1 MAITGT
7 VTSAQGVLTLG
18 STPNDSITFTP
29 ASGTYTVEYPIG
41 TVAIAASTS
50 AQTLSL
56 ANGGQMRILC
66 VSGSVAYSMT
76 DGAFGVGQLTLDQ
89 VTAFNAGSMQTSAG
103 AIYGLAETSPYVT
116 PTASAGSSAFSGACE
131 LAGWYC
137 SVAAGTITIYDALSA
152 TGTPIVPAT
161 TLVVGPLPIMGAGTT
176 GKIALTTGC
185 WVVLSGA
192 ATVRVLVA

>member
-1 MAITGT
+1 MATIAVGTVETVFCPFDGTITVTPGTSGKVSINARSRDGSQGIAPRELYAAETLTVSAGDVVSMEAINVAATYTGT
-7 VTSAQGVLTLG
+7 
-18 STPNDSITFTP
+18 STITTP
-29 ASGTYTVEYPIG
+29 DGGI
-41 TVAIAASTS
+41 VA
-50 AQTLSL
+50 
-56 ANGGQMRILC
+56 
-66 VSGSVAYSMT
+66 
-76 DGAFGVGQLTLDQ
+76 
-89 VTAFNAGSMQTSAG
+89 
-103 AIYGLAETSPYVT
+103 LAETSPYVT
-116 PTASAGSSAFSGACE
+116 PTASTGSSAFSGACE

-161 TLVVGPLPIMGAGTT
+161 TLVVGPMPIMGAGTT

>member
-1 MAITGT
+1 MTTIAAGNTAEIY
-7 VTSAQGVLTLG
+7 VPLSCEM
-18 STPNDSITFTP
+18 TFTP
-29 ASGTYTVEYPIG
+29 GAGGTMQLGFAVQSGAAAVAPQVISAATEVSVSAGSTVFARALTAAGTYDIST
-41 TVAIAASTS
+41 ASEFGMPGGGVF
-50 AQTLSL
+50 ALSE
-56 ANGGQMRILC
+56 A
-66 VSGSVAYSMT
+66 
-76 DGAFGVGQLTLDQ
+76 
-89 VTAFNAGSMQTSAG
+89 
-103 AIYGLAETSPYVT
+103 SPYVT

-152 TGTPIVPAT
+152 TGTAIVPAT